1 MITSALPQEGKT
13 TTAMALA
20 EAYQRRGKSVF
31 LVDADMRSTRI
42 VRRKPTVPQLGLG
55 DVLREEADVQTV
67 SRNTSGGVR
76 ILPAGTPR
84 GNPTRLLALPS
95 LARVI
100 RHLSST
106 HDLVIVDAPPALI
119 GGDCEML
126 SRVTDATLFLAKWHD
141 TQPEVVAEALK
152 RLDMS
157 RVAGGV
163 LTMVD
168 TDKLGM
174 YSNSDALVFS
184 SKLQRYYRYGA

>member
-1 MITSALPQEGKT
+1 LPQEGKT
-13 TTAMALA
+13 TTAIALA

-31 LVDADMRSTRI
+31 LVDADMRSTRM
-42 VRRKPTVPQLGLG
+42 VKRRSSVPQLGLS
-55 DVLREEADVQTV
+55 DVLREEIDIQAAML
-67 SRNTSGGVR
+67 TSGGVR
-76 ILPAGTPR
+76 MLPAGTPR

-100 RHLSST
+100 RHLKTS

-152 RLDMS
+152 RLALE
-157 RVAGGV
+157 RVAGAV

-174 YSNSDALVFS
+174 YSGSDALAFS
-184 SKLQRYYRYGA
+184 SKLQRYYRHSS